1 MQTHAQV
8 VIQYTLNEKKKQ
20 DDAARRLRNQI
31 NIVHTMLDDLSS
43 SARLGSFSVVPNEPI
58 VPSIVYAQATPPPV
72 AVKRE
77 TARWNQL
84 RGMWG

>member
-1 MQTHAQV
+1 MA
-8 VIQYTLNEKKKQ
+8 
-20 DDAARRLRNQI
+20 
-31 NIVHTMLDDLSS
+31 LDDLSS
-43 SARLGSFSVVPNEPI
+43 SARLGQLSVNPNEPI
-58 VPSIVYAQATPPPV
+58 IPTIIYAQPTAPPV